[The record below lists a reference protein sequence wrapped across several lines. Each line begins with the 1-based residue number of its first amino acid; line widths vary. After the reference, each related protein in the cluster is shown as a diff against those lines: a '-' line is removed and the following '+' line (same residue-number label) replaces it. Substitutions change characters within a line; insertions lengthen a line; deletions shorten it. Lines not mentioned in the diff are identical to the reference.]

1 MFERFYAKVHLSN
14 PKTVNGLVKLLESK
28 GDKLKIRD
36 VPANPQERLSKVD
49 SPDQDQVNDPEV
61 RAMRQLY
68 QMVVGSLIW
77 VQTTGRF
84 DINAALLHLCRFM
97 SNPGEKHT
105 QAMIWTVGYLKGSSK
120 MKHFEIEL
128 YWIQDEVQVYKTVK
142 LVKIDTKYQ
151 LADPGTKNLPYKEF
165 KEKVMQ
171 FMTDF
176 IQVVVD
182 YFQWGK

>member
-1 MFERFYAKVHLSN
+1 M
-14 PKTVNGLVKLLESK
+14 
-28 GDKLKIRD
+28 D
-36 VPANPQERLSKVD
+36 
-49 SPDQDQVNDPEV
+49 
-61 RAMRQLY
+61 
-68 QMVVGSLIW
+68 
-77 VQTTGRF
+77 
-84 DINAALLHLCRFM
+84 C
-97 SNPGEKHT
+97 EKET
-105 QAMIWTVGYLKGSSK
+105 GSSK